1 MQEENTNVEE
11 VKGDVTVP
19 VADTTEVAA
28 VNETAVSEE
37 VLDITPSTVAEDI
50 VPAVVEEVV
59 AESEVK

>member
-28 VNETAVSEE
+28 MNETAVSEE
-37 VLDITPSTVAEDI
+37 VLDITPSTTVEDI